1 MSSII
6 VPSRTLPWEFDTMR
20 LNVNDLRLDAE
31 SDDGSSSFVVEEL
44 ELLGN
49 ASSF

>member
-20 LNVNDLRLDAE
+20 LNIVRHDAE
-31 SDDGSSSFVVEEL
+31 SDDGNSSYVVEEL
-44 ELLGN
+44 ELLVN